1 MKKLKIKAA
10 VAFVTFFIFV
20 LRRTYRIRVFGQEWR
35 KAAIEAHPAGSFCMA
50 LWHEY
55 LFAGILTH
63 AGQKIAP
70 LASLSADGEIVTR
83 VMDRLGYRT
92 VRGSSH
98 RGGSEARDDLVDV
111 SQEGWFT
118 AITLDGPR
126 GPRRRV
132 KGGAVDIAR
141 RSGVCILP
149 MTAAA
154 DREWILTRTWDQFR
168 IPKPFAR
175 IAVQYGEPLTV
186 GSETQGLAFGAAK
199 QALRTRLDQS
209 EHLAREQLA
218 AWIPAKTTF

>member
-1 MKKLKIKAA
+1 MKKLKVRAA
-10 VAFVTFFIFV
+10 VALITFLIFL
-20 LRRTYRIRVFGQEWR
+20 LRRTYRVRVFGQEQR
-35 KAAIEAHPAGSFCMA
+35 TAAIAAHPAGSFCMA

-55 LFAGILTH
+55 LLAGILTH

-98 RGGSEARDDLVDV
+98 RGGSEARDDLVEV
-111 SQEGWFT
+111 SQQGWFT

-132 KGGAVDIAR
+132 KGGAIDIAR
-141 RSGVCILP
+141 RSGVSILP

-186 GSETQGLAFGAAK
+186 SSETQGLAFGAAK
-199 QALRTRLDQS
+199 QSLRIRLDQS

-218 AWIPAKTTF
+218 AWNTAKTTS